1 MHRAALLFAVAAALW
16 SAEAFAQC
24 QSGAKY
30 CSATICCNPPKTVCV
45 SEGNGDYACC
55 STEYPVGCSDGQ
67 HCGRTQQ
74 ACDCYTQGKEPCGS
88 GCMPKGGV
96 CCDDS
101 TSGSS
106 SGTYCGAGLQCGCGG
121 CMPAGSV
128 CCGNGKTCPS
138 GKECKCG
145 GCVDPGS
152 VCCSDGKTC
161 PSDTAC
167 DSCGCIPQ
175 GGSCCGTGACGSS
188 TVCCNDL
195 KCIPSGTAC
204 CSNGNYCPAS
214 LQCNGTQ
221 CGGAAQTRPASCPP
235 AGYPTYTVSCS
246 SGAYCCPL
254 GTSCGPTAGQCF
266 ASTSTATITPSP
278 VRPRTDAGATSFTTD
293 AGGGPVG
300 ELKWGCSASAGG
312 GALWALLLLV
322 PLALRRRRWTG
333 AALALVLCAPLAAQA
348 QGAKGEACTE
358 GRVKG
363 PDTAGHCCWPNQVWS
378 NLRNTCVGI
387 PACPSN
393 LRAEGESCVV
403 SCPPG
408 QAVSPDTQGRCCW
421 PGQVWSSS
429 RNLCVGIP
437 TCPAGQR
444 AEGESCVVACPPGQ
458 LATADTQGRCC
469 WPNQVWSN
477 SRQACMG
484 TPTCPEGYAAA
495 GAECV
500 AQAAAAP
507 VQPAP
512 GQPPLV
518 DSGPQPVDTSPP
530 PDAAPVP
537 MDTAPV
543 PMDSAPVPVDAAPVP
558 VDSGPIAAS
567 PTPARAVLVE
577 AREQEELRRSLWV
590 LGVDFLIDMS
600 SGRFGL
606 RLRTDIPLG
615 RSHFPGQLG
624 FGLGILP
631 PSFMSPTTNT
641 AWAIPA
647 EITFGWRIPL
657 GGPPR
662 VHLVPRAG
670 LTPHLMLSD
679 RGVELGLKVLIGI
692 GGRLNF
698 GSSLGLN
705 LGFDALIPVARTGGP
720 PATGFVWLTTI
731 GISV

>member
-1 MHRAALLFAVAAALW
+1 MHRAALLFAVAAALFA
-16 SAEAFAQC
+16 AEAGAQC
-24 QSGAKY
+24 LSGAKY
-30 CSATICCNPPKTVCV
+30 CSSTVCCNPPKTVCV

-74 ACDCYTQGKEPCGS
+74 ACDCYTQGKEPCGG
-88 GCMPKGGV
+88 GCMPKGSV

-101 TSGSS
+101 ASGSS
-106 SGTYCGAGLQCGCGG
+106 SGTYCGSGQQCGCGG

-161 PSDTAC
+161 PSNTAC
-167 DSCGCIPQ
+167 DCGGCVPQ
-175 GGSCCGTGACGSS
+175 GSVCCGAGACDGTSA
-188 TVCCNDL
+188 CCNDQR
-195 KCIPSGTAC
+195 CIPTGTNC
-204 CSNGNYCPAS
+204 CANGTYCPGGLQCPVTGTQCSTGGPTRTTTCPATHPIYCSTGNYC
-214 LQCNGTQ
+214 
-221 CGGAAQTRPASCPP
+221 CP
-235 AGYPTYTVSCS
+235 S
-246 SGAYCCPL
+246 
-254 GTSCGPTAGQCF
+254 GTSCGSGGLCVVNTSSLTTTPI
-266 ASTSTATITPSP
+266 ASQ
-278 VRPRTDAGATSFTTD
+278 PRRDAGTTGFTTD

-322 PLALRRRRWTG
+322 PLALRRRRW
-333 AALALVLCAPLAAQA
+333 AIAALVLCAPLAAQA

-387 PACPSN
+387 PVCPSN

-444 AEGESCVVACPPGQ
+444 AEGEACVVACPPGQ

-484 TPTCPEGYAAA
+484 TPTCPEGYAAS

-500 AQAAAAP
+500 AQAAPAP

-518 DSGPQPVDTSPP
+518 DSGPQPIDAAPP

-537 MDTAPV
+537 MDA
-543 PMDSAPVPVDAAPVP
+543 APVPVDAAPVP
-558 VDSGPIAAS
+558 VDSAPTVAS
-567 PTPARAVLVE
+567 PTSARTVLAE
-577 AREQEELRRSLWV
+577 AKEQEELRRSLWV

-624 FGLGILP
+624 FGLGIMP

-662 VHLVPRAG
+662 LHLVPRAG
-670 LTPHLMLSD
+670 LVGHLMASD
-679 RGVELGLKVLIGI
+679 RGADFGLKVLIGV
-692 GGRLNF
+692 GARLNF
-698 GSSLGLN
+698 GSSFGIN
-705 LGFDALIPVARTGGP
+705 LGFDALIPAVRS
-720 PATGFVWLTTI
+720 GFVWLTTI